1 MAEDVQTMLLL
12 IRRALASVFMFV
24 ALLFDICATFAE
36 VVAKLIDSTLDE

>member
-1 MAEDVQTMLLL
+1 MQDFVTALLL
-12 IRRALASVFMFV
+12 LRRALASVFMFV